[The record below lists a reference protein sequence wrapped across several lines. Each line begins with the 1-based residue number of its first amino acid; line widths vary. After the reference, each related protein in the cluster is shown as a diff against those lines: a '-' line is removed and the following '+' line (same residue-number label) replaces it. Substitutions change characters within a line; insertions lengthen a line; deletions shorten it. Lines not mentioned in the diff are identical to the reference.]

1 MKFKKVRG
9 VKDILPEEVEKINF
23 VVNTCRQIV
32 ESYGFKEVIL
42 PVLERMELYQ
52 HSIGETTDI
61 VEKQMFKIVSRNP
74 AEEQT
79 ETIVLRPEGTAGL
92 VRMFVENNFKD
103 KYSLKRFYYFG
114 PMFRYERPQKG
125 RYREFYQFGI
135 EIFGEPAPSSDFLL
149 IKIVNSVFEKLKIKV
164 DLEINSIG
172 CKNCRKNYVVELKEE
187 LEKIKD
193 SLCDVCKNRVE
204 RNPLRVFDC
213 KTDVDKV
220 KKLAEKVN
228 IQNYLCESCK
238 KSFISLVKLL
248 DENKISYK
256 IVPTLVRGLDYY
268 NGTVFEYK
276 TQLLDAA
283 QNTICAGGRYDEFIS
298 QVEPQ
303 VNHACGLAFGI
314 DRIVEVLKDYKEKN
328 NKIKVGIAIV
338 DNKFLSTGF
347 NVLDKLLENKK
358 NVQIVGPFTEK
369 SLKSQLRLFN
379 NENCKYVVIIG
390 EETEQ
395 NKVVLKNFYNNS
407 QQIVELQDLDKF
419 IV

>member
-1 MKFKKVRG
+1 
-9 VKDILPEEVEKINF
+9 
-23 VVNTCRQIV
+23 
-32 ESYGFKEVIL
+32 
-42 PVLERMELYQ
+42 LYQ

-79 ETIVLRPEGTAGL
+79 ETIVLRPEGTAGI

-187 LEKIKD
+187 LEKIKE

-238 KSFISLVKLL
+238 KNFISLVKLL
-248 DENKISYK
+248 DENKISHK

-283 QNTICAGGRYDEFIS
+283 QNTICAGGRYDEFIT

-303 VNHACGLAFGI
+303 VNYACGLAFGI
-314 DRIVEVLKDYKEKN
+314 DRIVEVLKEYKEKN
-328 NKIKVGIAIV
+328 DKIKVGIAIV

-407 QQIVELQDLDKF
+407 QQVVELQDLDKF